1 MKPPVLIDGFCKA
14 GGAAMGYRRAG
25 FEVVGI
31 DKDPQPRYP
40 FRFLRADLTT
50 IGWPELVK
58 FLGAEAVH
66 VSPPCQWATA
76 YRRRGGGVGDGYL
89 NLIPD
94 MRAALAPLGVAT
106 VIENVESA
114 REHLIEPVRYCGS
127 SFGLDVRRHRLFEA
141 NFPLTAPPCDHAW
154 QTPRFTPAS
163 NRTNLR
169 KTVEVGVY
177 RIPLAVQQKAM
188 DIGWMNLGELSEAIP
203 PAYTEHI
210 GVQLMAALRSGE
222 VAA

>member
-1 MKPPVLIDGFCKA
+1 VTRPVLIDGYSGA
-14 GGAAMGYRRAG
+14 GGAAMGYHLAG
-25 FEVVGI
+25 FEVVGV
-31 DKDPQPRYP
+31 DKAPQPRYP

-50 IGWPELVK
+50 IGWPELVE
-58 FLGAEAVH
+58 FLGAVAVH

-76 YRRRGGGVGDGYL
+76 YRRRGDGVGDGYL

-114 REHLIEPVRYCGS
+114 RAHLVNPVRYCGS
-127 SFGLDVRRHRLFEA
+127 SFGLDVRRHRMFET
-141 NFPLTAPPCDHAW
+141 NFSLTAPACDHSW

-169 KTVEVGVY
+169 RTVEVGVY
-177 RIPLAVQQKAM
+177 RIPLAVQQRAM
-188 DIGWMNLGELSEAIP
+188 GIDWMRLDELSEAIP

-210 GVQLMAALRSGE
+210 GRQMLTHLRTE